1 MCAQGSLP
9 FPSSTVPVLRIVAET
24 IWGPACCKSE
34 RRTNAGLAIQQSRA
48 CYMSSVP
55 FREKVTECGFF
66 GEAELVDDSRV
77 WQETIVHLRAIG
89 SSRISRHHL
98 LSRLLGREVSM
109 AHRHNQARPLRGEPR
124 HRVPYVQHRRR
135 PPLVFLL

>member
-98 LSRLLGREVSM
+98 LSRLSDERSAWLTGITK
-109 AHRHNQARPLRGEPR
+109 RGEPR

-135 PPLVFLL
+135 RPLIFLL